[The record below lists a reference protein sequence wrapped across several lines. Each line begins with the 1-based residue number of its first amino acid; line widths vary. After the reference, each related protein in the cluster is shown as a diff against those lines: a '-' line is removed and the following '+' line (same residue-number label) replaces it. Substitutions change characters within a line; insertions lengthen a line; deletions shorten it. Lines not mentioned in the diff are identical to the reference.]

1 MKIKG
6 RRSSRRFVFG
16 LIYEALF
23 VEIDAHQLMKDR
35 LSDVVVSDED
45 LAFIRE
51 SLAAVE
57 GHRKVVNELIADAA
71 PQWPLDQM
79 SKIDLAIMQLA
90 VSEIVSGRVP
100 VAIAIDEAVD
110 IAKLYGSESSQS
122 FVNGVLGTVIKN
134 INSTV
139 GSVSD
144 G

>member
-1 MKIKG
+1 MKIRG

-23 VEIDAHQLMKDR
+23 VEMDAQQLMKER
-35 LSDVVVSDED
+35 LIDVVVSEED
-45 LAFIRE
+45 LVFIQE
-51 SLAAVE
+51 SLVAVQD
-57 GHRKVVNELIADAA
+57 HRKVVNELIADAA

-79 SKIDLAIMQLA
+79 AKIDLAAMQLA
-90 VSEIVSGRVP
+90 ISEIVSERVP
-100 VAIAIDEAVD
+100 VAVAIDEAVD

-134 INSTV
+134 INSAV

>member
-1 MKIKG
+1 
-6 RRSSRRFVFG
+6 
-16 LIYEALF
+16 
-23 VEIDAHQLMKDR
+23 MKDR
-35 LSDVVVSDED
+35 LSDVVVSEED